1 MQFLGRYSSWI
12 LEEWNGKAIDLL
24 LLVNVETSK
33 KKICLAGEILQN
45 MGVDWLFGLSLELE
59 LVGMLSWVI

>member
-1 MQFLGRYSSWI
+1 MLRLQ
-12 LEEWNGKAIDLL
+12 
-24 LLVNVETSK
+24 